1 MSIDAALRQIAEA
14 QFGLVRRDQARA
26 VGLTPSTLR
35 RLLARGWVR
44 ENAQTL
50 RVVGAPRTP
59 PQRALARVWSHGAGA
74 ALSHRSAAAWWELP
88 GFDLE
93 PIHVVRLRDATSRGG
108 SSRHESRV
116 LPERHIV
123 VRRGIPVTTPA
134 RTVFDLASSCH
145 PLRVERALDTMW
157 ARRLVDAAQLADV
170 VADLAQRGRKGSTLM
185 RELLA
190 ARDIEYR
197 APESR
202 LERRFMSIIDG
213 AGDEAF
219 ERQVQ
224 LGDDR
229 GPIGRV
235 DFLDRRRRLV
245 VETDSDRYHSS
256 PSDRAADARR
266 DARLSR
272 AGFEVLRIDEA
283 TLATPPV
290 VLLHV
295 RSARAGH
302 DLARVI

>member
-44 ENAQTL
+44 ENA
-50 RVVGAPRTP
+50 
-59 PQRALARVWSHGAGA
+59 
-74 ALSHRSAAAWWELP
+74 
-88 GFDLE
+88 
-93 PIHVVRLRDATSRGG
+93 
-108 SSRHESRV
+108 
-116 LPERHIV
+116 
-123 VRRGIPVTTPA
+123 
-134 RTVFDLASSCH
+134 H